1 MAHIQ
6 KLFICAMQ
14 SFSLWHE
21 HGISHLNGGELS
33 IMLDD
38 GDDGTGDKV
47 DNDVDSAT
55 GEDDNDD
62 GNGATGYEQRRR
74 QRTSTTTMTRGDH
87 EGECTP
93 TLAIWSLY
101 HSQEQFQ
108 FLSFA
113 LLSF

>member
-1 MAHIQ
+1 
-6 KLFICAMQ
+6 
-14 SFSLWHE
+14 
-21 HGISHLNGGELS
+21 
-33 IMLDD
+33 MLDD
-38 GDDGTGDKV
+38 GDDGTCDEV

-74 QRTSTTTMTRGDH
+74 HRTSMTTMTRGDH
-87 EGECTP
+87 EEEFTP
-93 TLAIWSLY
+93 TLAI
-101 HSQEQFQ
+101 HSQEQFR